1 LVGWETTTG
10 EPEIEEN
17 AAASSGFV
25 WALLLL
31 ERRASCKERL
41 IVVELILSA

>member
-10 EPEIEEN
+10 EPESEEN

-25 WALLLL
+25 WALLL

-41 IVVELILSA
+41 IAVELILSA